1 VIYRIRHTTE
11 YLYPAPVRNSHNE
24 LRLMPLS
31 DSWQTCRRFELHV
44 EPETRLF
51 TYELPD
57 GHVHH
62 FSHRLPHHS
71 LKITANSEVESIKSN
86 PFAYLDLIGDDA
98 AFYRQTSLYNNFCEF
113 LDPSERV
120 PNDRYIQIECEQIA
134 ASVKIEALSCSTASF
149 LIALTKLLK
158 REFRYEPGST
168 HVHTKIEEIFIYR
181 RGVCQDFAQV
191 MLAVCRNQG
200 IPARY
205 VSGYLYTGH
214 NGLVSNDATHAW
226 VECLLPDGHWHGF
239 DPTNDMVVNDAYIR
253 THTGR
258 DYSDVAPVR
267 GIYKGPAATKLDVMV
282 TVERVDHESVP

>member
-1 VIYRIRHTTE
+1 MIYRICHSTE
-11 YLYPAPVRNSHNE
+11 YRYPGLVRNSHNE
-24 LRLMPLS
+24 LRLKPLS
-31 DSWQTCRRFELHV
+31 DLWQTCRRFELRV
-44 EPETRLF
+44 EPEARLF
-51 TYELPD
+51 SYELP
-57 GHVHH
+57 GGAVHH

-71 LKITANSEVESIKSN
+71 LRIVAESEVESCKNN
-86 PFAYLDLIGDDA
+86 PFSHLDLITDDSP
-98 AFYRQTSLYNNFCEF
+98 FYLQPSLYNNFCEY
-113 LDPSERV
+113 LDPTERV
-120 PNDRYIQIECEQIA
+120 PNHRYIQLECEQIA
-134 ASVKIEALSCSTASF
+134 ASARQEVLSCSTAAF
-149 LIALTKLLK
+149 LVALTKLLH

-191 MLAVCRNQG
+191 MLAVCRSQG

-226 VECLLPDGHWHGF
+226 VECLLPDGSWHGF

-267 GIYKGPAATKLDVMV
+267 GLYQGPPASKLDVVV
-282 TVERVDHESVP
+282 TVERIDE

>member
-1 VIYRIRHTTE
+1 MIYKIRHSTE
-11 YLYPAPVRNSHNE
+11 YRYPAPVCNSHNE

-31 DSWQTCRRFELHV
+31 DLWQTCRRFTLHV
-44 EPETRLF
+44 EPEARLF
-51 TYELPD
+51 AYELPD
-57 GHVHH
+57 GRVHH
-62 FSHRLPHHS
+62 FSHRRPHDF
-71 LKITANSEVESIKSN
+71 LKITAESEVESCKN
-86 PFAYLDLIGDDA
+86 DPFEHLDLIGDDQG
-98 AFYRQTSLYNNFCEF
+98 FYLQPHVYNDFCEY
-113 LDPSERV
+113 LDPTERV

-134 ASVKIEALSCSTASF
+134 ASARQEVLTGSTAAF
-149 LIALTKLLK
+149 LIALTKLLH

-168 HVHTKIEEIFIYR
+168 HVHTKIEEVFIYR

-191 MLAVCRNQG
+191 MLAVCRNQR

-205 VSGYLYTGH
+205 VSGYLYTGK

-226 VECLLPDGHWHGF
+226 VECLLPDGNWHGF

-267 GIYKGPAATKLDVMV
+267 GLYQGPPATKLDVLV
-282 TVERVDHESVP
+282 TVEQIDRPME

>member
-1 VIYRIRHTTE
+1 VIYKIRHTTE
-11 YLYPAPVRNSHNE
+11 YTYPAPVRNSHNE

-31 DSWQTCRRFELHV
+31 DLWQTCRTFDVHI
-44 EPETRLF
+44 EPEARLF
-51 TYELPD
+51 AYELPE
-57 GHVHH
+57 GRVHH
-62 FSHRLPHHS
+62 FSHRQPHHY
-71 LKITANSEVESIKSN
+71 LKITTESEVETLKTN
-86 PFAYLDLIGDDA
+86 PFSHLDLLSDDSSFYDQPVVYNDFCEYLDPTERI
-98 AFYRQTSLYNNFCEF
+98 
-113 LDPSERV
+113 PS
-120 PNDRYIQIECEQIA
+120 DRYIQIECEQIA
-134 ASVKIEALSCSTASF
+134 ASARQEVLSCSTAAF
-149 LIALTKLLK
+149 LIALTKLLQ

-191 MLAVCRNQG
+191 MLAVCRSQN

-214 NGLVSNDATHAW
+214 NGLISNDATHAW
-226 VECLLPDGHWHGF
+226 VECLLPDGNWHGF

-267 GIYKGPAATKLDVMV
+267 GLYQGPPANKLDVLV
-282 TVERVDHESVP
+282 TVERVDE

>member
-1 VIYRIRHTTE
+1 MIYRIRHTTE
-11 YLYPAPVRNSHNE
+11 YAYPAPVRNSHNE
-24 LRLMPLS
+24 LRLMPIS
-31 DSWQTCRRFELHV
+31 DLWQACRHFELRV

-51 TYELPD
+51 AYALPD

-62 FSHRLPHHS
+62 FSHRLPHNS
-71 LKITANSEVESIKSN
+71 LKITAESEVESIKNN
-86 PFAYLDLIGDDA
+86 PFASLDFIGDDA
-98 AFYRQTSLYNNFCEF
+98 AFYHQASLYNDFCEY
-113 LDPSERV
+113 LDPTERV
-120 PNDRYIQIECEQIA
+120 PNDHYIQIECEQIA
-134 ASVKIEALSCSTASF
+134 ASAKIEALSCSTASF

-191 MLAVCRNQG
+191 MLAVCRNQR

-226 VECLLPDGHWHGF
+226 VECLLPDGRWHGF

-253 THTGR
+253 IHTGR

-267 GIYKGPAATKLDVMV
+267 GTYKGPPATKLDVMV
-282 TVERVDHESVP
+282 TVEQIDR